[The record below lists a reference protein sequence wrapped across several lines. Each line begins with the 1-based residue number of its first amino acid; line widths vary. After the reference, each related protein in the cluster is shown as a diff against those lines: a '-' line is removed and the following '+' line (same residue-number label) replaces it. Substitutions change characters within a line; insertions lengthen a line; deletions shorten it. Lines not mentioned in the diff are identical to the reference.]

1 MLGGFWRSP
10 GSHNC
15 KIREQSEASTVVNS
29 GVLGFWVSA
38 HADAS
43 QTFSWSGARPIDF
56 LQVDRCERHRTFA
69 VILRAILDLLYWVVC
84 SWQNAR
90 RNSQIH
96 SPACDVFMPFWAVMM
111 LLWECEACSW
121 LSLLFWSFC
130 LDSIGSCLL
139 WLSLQTRMSNSTLS
153 SSRFNVLTILK
164 ILLVWSWPRC
174 IL

>member
-1 MLGGFWRSP
+1 MSGVQIQDIQFFLGSGEIYRGLMLGGFWRSP

-84 SWQNAR
+84 S
-90 RNSQIH
+90 
-96 SPACDVFMPFWAVMM
+96 
-111 LLWECEACSW
+111 
-121 LSLLFWSFC
+121 
-130 LDSIGSCLL
+130 
-139 WLSLQTRMSNSTLS
+139 
-153 SSRFNVLTILK
+153 
-164 ILLVWSWPRC
+164 
-174 IL
+174 